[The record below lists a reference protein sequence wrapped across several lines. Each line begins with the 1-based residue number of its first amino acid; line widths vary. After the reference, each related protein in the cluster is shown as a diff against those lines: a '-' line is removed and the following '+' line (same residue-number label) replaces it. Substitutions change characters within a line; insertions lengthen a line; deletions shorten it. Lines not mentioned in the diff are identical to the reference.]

1 MNKTAIVVASFDG
14 YKDLWPV
21 FVAAKEKNW
30 PDCPYITYLISNY
43 DTVKSNGIVSITTGK
58 ETTWCDRMEKALNM
72 IPEENIILL
81 LEDYLIGSKIQTETV
96 LRYLGIFQMGK
107 MNYLRLIDI
116 PRARGQQNQV
126 VAIDENIE
134 YGVNLQPSIWS
145 KQYLLELLSRI
156 GGRNSAWDFEVTLLK
171 DAIKGENVPKEGCYA
186 VQGNLLNIHNGV
198 LKGKWFPNEVRY
210 FRKYGIEVDTSV
222 RPMLS
227 SKELLEY
234 RVRMIFRDV
243 IPAGM
248 RRKLKKPLK
257 KLGLRFASDE

>member
-156 GGRNSAWDFEVTLLK
+156 GGRKSAWDFEVTLLK